1 MKSLRKVVMVLLV
14 AVVIVGAFA
23 ACDAAHEHSFGE
35 WVVTTEPTCTSAGV
49 KTKTCE
55 CGETETEEIAMIA
68 HAWVDATCTAPK
80 TCSVCKATEGTP
92 LQHKYSNNEC
102 EYCGSQDPA
111 YTELLLGA
119 SIYSDLL
126 DSAADVESVGNYIS
140 RAWYFAIY
148 EADGISLGSD
158 GIKEFA
164 EFIEADEEFVDE
176 VVTEYLI
183 TVGYSQNQITAAIKA
198 DALNSIDY
206 AVEIAM
212 WLCENAGLTNEI
224 ESNLQKCISAHLQHR
239 DNHAASKR
247 SMLHHITFSKINCRY
262 LFLRYLIDRID
273 LIIGLLRFITIRI
286 CVTVSGVFIIR

>member
-1 MKSLRKVVMVLLV
+1 MENMRKIIMILLV
-14 AVVIVGAFA
+14 VVVIVVSFA
-23 ACDAAHEHSFGE
+23 ACDIAHEH
-35 WVVTTEPTCTSAGV
+35 T
-49 KTKTCE
+49 
-55 CGETETEEIAMIA
+55 
-68 HAWVDATCTAPK
+68 WVDATCTAPK

-126 DSAADVESVGNYIS
+126 DSAADIESVGNYIS

-212 WLCENAGLTNEI
+212 WLCEDAGLTNEI
-224 ESNLQKCISAHLQHR
+224 ESNLQKVKSSLKSMTNEYDDVTGLSELKEMYIKVENYYEFVTTAECSYKEFNAEIDKYTDEILKIIDHL
-239 DNHAASKR
+239 D
-247 SMLHHITFSKINCRY
+247 
-262 LFLRYLIDRID
+262 
-273 LIIGLLRFITIRI
+273 FIYE
-286 CVTVSGVFIIR
+286 